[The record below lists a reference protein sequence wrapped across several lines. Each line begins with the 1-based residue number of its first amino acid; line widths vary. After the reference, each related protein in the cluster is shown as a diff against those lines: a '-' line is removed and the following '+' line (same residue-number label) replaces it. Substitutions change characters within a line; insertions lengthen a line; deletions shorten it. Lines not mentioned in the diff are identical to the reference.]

1 MYVKNS
7 PIFIMSKIAT
17 NQAVILETN
26 IHEKTSFIFIMS
38 LFIFGRILFFYLN
51 VFVLNNTIK

>member
-7 PIFIMSKIAT
+7 PIFSISKIAT
-17 NQAVILETN
+17 NQDVILETN

-38 LFIFGRILFFYLN
+38 LFIFGRIIFF
-51 VFVLNNTIK
+51 II